1 MERNSIGRRDLR
13 LKVSIKNLYCKI
25 VGKRSYLRLKNKQN
39 TGAEVWPYLIK
50 RFYFKNTILKFL
62 HFLCH
67 FHSMFAFKIDLLL
80 SQSRK
85 IFFDPDAVK
94 IDRRTPKTFYLTY
107 DRWNN
112 GILTRIFYWDWFYKN
127 LEPVSSTSYSI
138 AWLL

>member
-50 RFYFKNTILKFL
+50 RFYLKNTILKFL
-62 HFLCH
+62 HFL
-67 FHSMFAFKIDLLL
+67 SMFAFKIDLLL

-85 IFFDPDAVK
+85 IFFDPDADK
-94 IDRRTPKTFYLTY
+94 IDRRTPKTSYLTY
-107 DRWNN
+107 DR
-112 GILTRIFYWDWFYKN
+112 
-127 LEPVSSTSYSI
+127 
-138 AWLL
+138 